1 MELLQNAQV
10 GTFESSDIMILIEP
24 KSKGEGRE
32 IELESNVIMEYG
44 DSIKEIINEVLD
56 QFEISDVKIVATDK
70 GALTP
75 TIRAR
80 VETAI
85 KRAAKIQQGTL

>member
-24 KSKGEGRE
+24 KPKGEGRE
-32 IELESNVIMEYG
+32 IEVISNVIKEYG
-44 DSIKEIINEVLD
+44 EAIRETINAVLD
-56 QFEISDVKIVATDK
+56 EFEVNDVKIVATDK
-70 GALTP
+70 GALNP

-80 VETAI
+80 VETAV
-85 KRAAKIQQGTL
+85 KRALKIQEGTL